1 MNDWLLP
8 LTLASSLLAGLII
21 FFLPERSV
29 GWRSA
34 LNLGAAVLKLACV
47 AAMLWGT
54 QQGISYEL
62 RLPFLPGH
70 ELLLRADPLGLLFV
84 TLSAVL
90 WLLTTVY
97 AIGYLEHSPNRSR
110 FFGFFSL
117 CVTATV
123 GIALSGNLLTFFLFY
138 ELLTLATYPL
148 VVHRGT
154 PQVLQAGARYLA
166 YTLGGGVVLLAA
178 IVWLQTLVGPVEFRS
193 GGALVALEATA
204 GVENWMLVGIFAL
217 FIAGLGVKAAIAPL
231 HGWLPQAMVAPAPV
245 SALLHAVAVVK
256 AGAFGIV
263 RVVYEVFGI
272 EFAHNLGVLLPLAVV
287 ASVTI
292 VFGSLRAL
300 TQDDLKRR
308 LAYSTVSQVSYIVL
322 GVALF
327 GPAGTIGGLVHLVHQ
342 GIMKITLFFC
352 AGNYAETLGVHR
364 ISQMAGIGQR
374 MPWTTAAFTVGAL
387 GMIGV
392 PPVAGFISKWYL
404 GLGAIEAGLGWV
416 LAVLLFSSLLN
427 AAYFLPILRLA
438 WFEAPPPSWPHEAH
452 AAHAAHA
459 AHEAQPDNPPHA
471 HPTAPDSAPPPRT
484 GDAAPLLLLPT
495 LCAAALALLAGLA
508 AGVPL
513 SPLDWVRFIT
523 ATEYLP

>member
-1 MNDWLLP
+1 MCIRD
-8 LTLASSLLAGLII
+8 S
-21 FFLPERSV
+21 
-29 GWRSA
+29 
-34 LNLGAAVLKLACV
+34 
-47 AAMLWGT
+47 
-54 QQGISYEL
+54 
-62 RLPFLPGH
+62 
-70 ELLLRADPLGLLFV
+70 
-84 TLSAVL
+84 
-90 WLLTTVY
+90 
-97 AIGYLEHSPNRSR
+97 
-110 FFGFFSL
+110 
-117 CVTATV
+117 
-123 GIALSGNLLTFFLFY
+123 
-138 ELLTLATYPL
+138 
-148 VVHRGT
+148 
-154 PQVLQAGARYLA
+154 
-166 YTLGGGVVLLAA
+166 
-178 IVWLQTLVGPVEFRS
+178 
-193 GGALVALEATA
+193 
-204 GVENWMLVGIFAL
+204 
-217 FIAGLGVKAAIAPL
+217 
-231 HGWLPQAMVAPAPV
+231 
-245 SALLHAVAVVK
+245 
-256 AGAFGIV
+256 
-263 RVVYEVFGI
+263 
-272 EFAHNLGVLLPLAVV
+272 VV

>member
-8 LTLASSLLAGLII
+8 LTLLSSLLAGLII

-29 GWRSA
+29 AWRSA

-47 AAMLWGT
+47 GAMLWGT

-84 TLSAVL
+84 ILSALL

-97 AIGYLEHSPNRSR
+97 AIGYLEGSPNRSR

-166 YTLGGGVVLLAA
+166 YTLSGGVLLLAA
-178 IVWLQTLVGPVEFRS
+178 IIWLQALVGPVEFS
-193 GGALVALEATA
+193 AGGVLHRLGTGAPEGPALL
-204 GVENWMLVGIFAL
+204 LIFAL
-217 FIAGLGVKAAIAPL
+217 FIAGLGVKAALAPL

-263 RVVYEVFGI
+263 RVVYEVYGI
-272 EFAHNLGVLLPLAVV
+272 EFAQSLGVLLPLA
-287 ASVTI
+287 ALAAFTI

-364 ISQMAGIGQR
+364 VSQMAGIGRR

-392 PPVAGFISKWYL
+392 PPMAGFISKWYL
-404 GLGAIEAGLGWV
+404 GLGAIESGLGWV
-416 LAVLLFSSLLN
+416 LIVLLFSSLLN

-438 WFEAPPPSWPHEAH
+438 WFEAPPPRWPHEA
-452 AAHAAHA
+452 
-459 AHEAQPDNPPHA
+459 
-471 HPTAPDSAPPPRT
+471 APDPHTAHTDPHAPPPPPPPRRR
-484 GDAAPLLLLPT
+484 DAAPLLLLPT
-495 LCAAALALLAGLA
+495 LCAAALTLLAGLA
-508 AGVPL
+508 AGTPL
-513 SPLDWVRFIT
+513 SPLDWVKFVIV
-523 ATEYLP
+523 TEYLP